1 MRIIFNNKG
10 ISLVVLIVVML
21 GVAIIGGGVATVM
34 SSKHKSYPFALN
46 SFKAYQIANAGIEC
60 AIAWVKDPNNLN
72 KGSFTSANNLSN
84 ISFGEG
90 GGTFSTVISGTSP
103 PYLLTSTGTFNGV
116 SRKVTL
122 KKFENFVLPGDINFD
137 DPNVLSSGFIPIE
150 SQIGQ
155 TIVVNPTQGTIS
167 LGQGKQESF
176 GAVWY
181 RGNSTAADCINGSCN
196 FGKGFRAYFVFQ
208 FAKGSTGDGFTFAVI
223 NGADNTASSVGGD
236 TGMGEL
242 LAYGGDSRKYD
253 TASKYIDSFLDE
265 KGNGI
270 KPPKFAVEFD
280 IYKNTGCPT
289 NPCGPGSRC
298 DPANQQHMAYVF
310 WGDEAPI
317 GCQEIQYVKWAPG
330 FYYPVNS
337 VVYVGNPKVFYR
349 TTDGGTSGSNAPPA
363 NSGLT
368 WVSSTW
374 IRRTPYSNG
383 STVVPTNPNGYYY
396 NCTTAGNSGNS
407 EPNWCTGVGCTVSD
421 SGVQWTYAG
430 LTGFPGRSSAYDDN
444 KHTAGSGTDDGNSTT
459 GAGPTN
465 TTSSNSYYTDA
476 SNPSTWLAD
485 TNNPSTTN
493 PKYAFRMEVIRD
505 PVARTYRIKSWIKTC
520 TDGTENCDMYTIA
533 AFGNVGIDYTADAPT
548 LDRTI
553 TLDATYNNKFNRFLF
568 GWTVATGAA
577 TQIADVRKFSM
588 NFKP

>member
-1 MRIIFNNKG
+1 MRIISNNRG
-10 ISLVVLIVVML
+10 VSLVVLIMVML
-21 GVAIIGGGVATVM
+21 GVAIVGGGVATVM
-34 SSKHKSYPFALN
+34 SSKHKSYHFASN
-46 SFKAYQIANAGIEC
+46 SFNAYQIANAGAEF
-60 AIAWVKDPNNLN
+60 AIGYCENESASNCDTHIKNSEFTANFGG
-72 KGSFTSANNLSN
+72 GSFKTQYNSVTDT
-84 ISFGEG
+84 I
-90 GGTFSTVISGTSP
+90 
-103 PYLLTSTGTFNGV
+103 TSTGTYKGV
-116 SRKVTL
+116 SREVKVV
-122 KKFENFVLPGDINFD
+122 NFSIYA
-137 DPNVLSSGFIPIE
+137 SGSKGPKIPKNIGSFPSIE
-150 SQIGQ
+150 SQSGQ
-155 TIVVNPTQGTIS
+155 TIAVNPTQGTIS

-181 RGNSTAADCINGSCN
+181 GGNSTDWDCINGSCN

-253 TASKYIDSFLDE
+253 TASKYIDSFLDG

-310 WGDEAPI
+310 WGDETPI
-317 GCQEIQYVKWAPG
+317 RCQEIQYVKWAPG

-349 TTDGGTSGSNAPPA
+349 TTDGGTSGSNTPPA

-368 WVSSTW
+368 WVNSTW

-396 NCTTAGNSGNS
+396 NCSTAGNSGNS

-553 TLDATYNNKFNRFLF
+553 TLDATYNNKFDRFLF